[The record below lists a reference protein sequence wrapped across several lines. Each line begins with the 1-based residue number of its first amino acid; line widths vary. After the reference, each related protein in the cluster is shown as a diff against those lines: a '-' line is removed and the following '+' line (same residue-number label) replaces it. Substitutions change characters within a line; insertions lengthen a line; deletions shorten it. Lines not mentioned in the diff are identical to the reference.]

1 MRIPMFLTE
10 SRQRWIATLILSA
23 LILGGLFVYTF
34 TALPSVINGNSYQAV
49 FLTNGQVY
57 FGKLVSTRGSYK
69 LTDVYYLQSKQPV
82 QSQGADAGAE
92 GDMALIKLGNEL
104 HGPEDW
110 MLINRQH
117 VVFVEQLKGDS
128 RVVQAI
134 NKAKAGN

>member
-1 MRIPMFLTE
+1 M
-10 SRQRWIATLILSA
+10 
-23 LILGGLFVYTF
+23 
-34 TALPSVINGNSYQAV
+34 
-49 FLTNGQVY
+49 TNGQVY

>member
-82 QSQGADAGAE
+82 QLQGADAGAE
-92 GDMALIKLGNEL
+92 GDMALIKLGKEL

-134 NKAKAGN
+134 NKAKQGN

>member
-10 SRQRWIATLILSA
+10 SRQRAIAILVMSA

-34 TALPSVINGNSYQAV
+34 TALPSVINGDSYQAV
-49 FLTNGQVY
+49 FLTNDQVY

-82 QSQGADAGAE
+82 QAQGTEVGSE
-92 GDMALIKLGNEL
+92 GDMALIKLGKEL

-110 MLINRQH
+110 MLINREH
-117 VVFVEQLKGDS
+117 VIFVEQLKSDS

-134 NKAKAGN
+134 KKAKAGN